1 MLPLS
6 SGGGSFIGTLNRK
19 TGYADKKEKGK
30 REEVVKAMA
39 AKKRFGDMLVDAE
52 ILTEEQLKRAVA
64 EHRKAGLKLGQYL
77 SRQGLVNENQIVDTL
92 SQQLK
97 IEKYHPDQYP
107 LDMDLARMIPFE
119 TAQKLQVAPLRK
131 KGRLLTVAM
140 TDPLDINTM
149 DSIEITTNSEVEP
162 VVCTEHEVTQLIN
175 GLYGQQSGLSGVM
188 EGMEIEPQSEEE
200 AAQEKSAEEVQVTS
214 LQDMAGEA
222 PVVRLV
228 NSIFA
233 QAIRERA
240 SDIHVSPQQNSMQ
253 VRFRMDGKLH
263 EVPSPPK
270 SLALPIIARIKILA
284 NMDITV
290 SRIPQDGRFTLKM
303 DKREINVRVSSI
315 PTIHGENVVLRLL
328 DMSTGVYSLDRLG
341 MIRPDRDK
349 IEKLIRK
356 AYGMILSTGPTG
368 SGKSTSLY
376 SILNALNSTD
386 TNIIT
391 IEDPVEYR
399 IDKIRQVQLNRKAGM
414 TFASGLRSILRQDP
428 DIIMVG
434 EIRDSETA
442 AIAIQAAQT
451 GHRLLSTIHTN
462 DAAGAITRFIDMG
475 VEPFLIASALLVSFA
490 QRLVR
495 TICPYCEESY
505 QPSESALA
513 AWGLD
518 KAENP
523 NFKRGKG
530 CYQCMNTGYKGRTG
544 IFEVLVNDEMVQEL
558 ILKRKSSQEITRIAV
573 AEGKLRTLKE
583 DAASKVLQGI
593 TTLEEAASSVMV

>member
-1 MLPLS
+1 
-6 SGGGSFIGTLNRK
+6 
-19 TGYADKKEKGK
+19 
-30 REEVVKAMA
+30 
-39 AKKRFGDMLVDAE
+39 MLVEAE
-52 ILTEEQLKRAVA
+52 VLTEEQLRRAVV

-77 SRQGLVNENQIVDTL
+77 SRQGVVNENQIVDTL

-107 LDMDLARMIPFE
+107 IDMDLARMIPFE

-140 TDPLDINTM
+140 TDPLDINIM
-149 DSIEITTNSEVEP
+149 DSIEIMTNSEVEP
-162 VVCTEHEVTQLIN
+162 VVCTEREVNQLIN
-175 GLYGQQSGLSGVM
+175 GLYGQKSGLGGVM
-188 EGMEIEPQSEEE
+188 EGMEIEAQSEDE
-200 AAQEKSAEEVQVTS
+200 AAQEQAAEEVQITS

-270 SLALPIIARIKILA
+270 SLALPITARIKILA

-303 DKREINVRVSSI
+303 DKREINVRVSSM

-328 DMSTGVYSLDRLG
+328 DMSSGVYSLDRLG

-349 IEKLIRK
+349 ISTMIRK

-376 SILNALNSTD
+376 SILNELNSTD

-391 IEDPVEYR
+391 LEDPVEYR
-399 IDKIRQVQLNRKAGM
+399 IDNIRQVQLNRKAGM
-414 TFASGLRSILRQDP
+414 TFAGGLRSILRQDP

-495 TICPYCEESY
+495 TICPYCEEPY
-505 QPSESALA
+505 QPSESALV

-544 IFEVLVNDEMVQEL
+544 IFEVLVNDEMIQEM
-558 ILKRKSSQEITRIAV
+558 ILKRKSSQEITRVAV

-593 TTLEEAASSVMV
+593 TTLEEAASAVMV